1 MVPACR
7 DGRMPENC
15 VAAISTGRLRRLLIS
30 LARSTLKP
38 SIPPESFGMAWGA
51 KVPSTAVL
59 SGCWAGAGQASSST
73 TEAIATPAD
82 RLRKRMTS
90 LQMTLCGVGRCHY
103 LAPFL
108 NGRTTLDVAPSST
121 AMGEQSHKAE
131 PQNKEGGWKHHSRA
145 PIAMNTPKLPLA
157 GRTQG

>member
-15 VAAISTGRLRRLLIS
+15 VAVISTGRLRRLPIS

-59 SGCWAGAGQASSST
+59 SGCWAGAGEGASSRR
-73 TEAIATPAD
+73 EPIATPAG

-90 LQMTLCGVGRCHY
+90 LRARPSAGVRRRQR
-103 LAPFL
+103 LAPFWNGGATL
-108 NGRTTLDVAPSST
+108 DGEWAKDCFHGRALHQSQAPNRRDGRTI
-121 AMGEQSHKAE
+121 
-131 PQNKEGGWKHHSRA
+131 
-145 PIAMNTPKLPLA
+145 IAGLVLE
-157 GRTQG
+157 